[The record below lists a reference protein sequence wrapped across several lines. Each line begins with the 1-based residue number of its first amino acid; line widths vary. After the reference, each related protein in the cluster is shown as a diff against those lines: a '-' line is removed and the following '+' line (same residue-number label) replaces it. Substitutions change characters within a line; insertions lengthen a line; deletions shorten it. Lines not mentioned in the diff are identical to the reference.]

1 MWTKRGASAHCS
13 AMGGDTTGF
22 MEAIEALTGAPR
34 EPREKR
40 ERICV
45 DAPAPPELT
54 PAQVPAMAEA
64 EAREILDRMW

>member
-1 MWTKRGASAHCS
+1 MWTKLGVPAHYS
-13 AMGGDTTGF
+13 AMGGDTTHF
-22 MEAIEALTGAPR
+22 MEAIEALTDVRR

-54 PAQVPAMAEA
+54 PAQVPAMAVA